1 MICKSITYKD
11 FRNIEEGRIDFS
23 PDTTI
28 LCGKNAQGKTNIL
41 EGVYLF
47 AQGKSHRAGKET
59 ELIRFGCEASTLEMK
74 YESCGRENT
83 LKLRLMGGK
92 RKICEKNGVKLDRLS
107 ELIGNFRAVM
117 FCPEHLS
124 IVKDGP
130 SERRTF
136 LDVAISQLRPVYLKT
151 LQRYNLILLQRNA
164 LLKSAK
170 NGGGTESL
178 EAWSMQLAE
187 YSAFIAKTRYEYTEK
202 LSKIASELYGDMTS
216 GNESLSLSYHGTSR
230 LGGDYGDTERIK
242 NIYYKQLTEN
252 VEREI
257 FLGSTQY
264 GIHKDD
270 VDIFLNGREARF
282 FASQG
287 QQRSIVLTMKLAEG
301 EYSKNETGEYP
312 VLLLDD
318 ILSELDPARRSYVV
332 SGIKNRQVIITSCD
346 TSAQR
351 RLKEGKKYF
360 VKDGKWTNLTKFT
373 KNL

>member
-1 MICKSITYKD
+1 MICKSITYKN
-11 FRNIEEGRIDFS
+11 FRNIEEGVIEFS
-23 PDTTI
+23 PETTI

-47 AQGKSHRAGKET
+47 AQGKSHRAGRET
-59 ELIRFGCEASTLEMK
+59 ELIRFGEERAVLEMV
-74 YESCGRENT
+74 YESSGREQ
-83 LKLRLMGGK
+83 KLRMEITGGK
-92 RKICEKNGVKLDRLS
+92 RKLCEKNGVKLDKLS

-130 SERRTF
+130 SERRAF

-170 NGGGTESL
+170 SGGSTETL
-178 EAWSMQLAE
+178 DAWSYQLAE

-202 LSKIASELYGDMTS
+202 LSKIASDLYDDLTDGKET
-216 GNESLSLSYHGTSR
+216 LSLSYHGTSR

-242 NIYYKQLTEN
+242 NVYYRQLTEN

-257 FLGSTQY
+257 LLGSTQY
-264 GIHKDD
+264 GVHKDD
-270 VDIFLNGREARF
+270 VDIFLDGREARY

-287 QQRSIVLTMKLAEG
+287 QQRSIVLTMKLSEG

-318 ILSELDPARRSYVV
+318 ILSELDPVRRAYVI
-332 SGIKNRQVIITSCD
+332 SGIKNRQVIITACD
-346 TSAQR
+346 TSVQR
-351 RLKEGKKYF
+351 RLKEGKKYV
-360 VKDGKWTNLTKFT
+360 VKDGKW
-373 KNL
+373 